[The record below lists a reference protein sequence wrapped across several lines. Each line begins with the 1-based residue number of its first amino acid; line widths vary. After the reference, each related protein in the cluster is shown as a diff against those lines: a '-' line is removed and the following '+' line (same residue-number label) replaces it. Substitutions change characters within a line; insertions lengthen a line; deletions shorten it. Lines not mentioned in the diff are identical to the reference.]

1 MWFPYS
7 PVPCIICPSPWSW
20 GQCPDYNRCSV
31 NTDWSG
37 AECCPRTP
45 QARRHADTAVASQ
58 DLVLVFK
65 ETAMWSLLNRCFWQ
79 VRKQHPASWLKAH
92 FTVLQCTT
100 FHLWVLVSRDGGWYT
115 VLGDPESSGLGE
127 RPHGNW
133 QNSTNQMNGVLK
145 WLHTHTHT
153 HTHNQTS
160 LFLILQLLSKLWARL
175 DSWSCSFLKVESNQ
189 FSEGR

>member
-1 MWFPYS
+1 MCQRCWVNVQQLFW
-7 PVPCIICPSPWSW
+7 ICPRAWHTRDSRSAWLNKQWIKTRILFPFLLLTWTF
-20 GQCPDYNRCSV
+20 PV
-31 NTDWSG
+31 NNGGLFSYLLTSRG
-37 AECCPRTP
+37 PG
-45 QARRHADTAVASQ
+45 SQ
-58 DLVLVFK
+58 QVFSK
-65 ETAMWSLLNRCFWQ
+65 CFINDHLLNGRVDGW
-79 VRKQHPASWLKAH
+79 
-92 FTVLQCTT
+92 
-100 FHLWVLVSRDGGWYT
+100 VSRDGGWYT